1 VDEHDEDQRRGGPGA
16 PAPGELPGINGSP
29 TGASF
34 RDGPRRRPQAWG
46 AMLLT
51 AVPPLLL
58 IAVVLVVT
66 TR

>member
-1 VDEHDEDQRRGGPGA
+1 VDEHRRDE

-34 RDGPRRRPQAWG
+34 RDAPQREPRSWG
-46 AMLLT
+46 AVLLT
-51 AVPPLLL
+51 ALPPLVLA
-58 IAVVLVVT
+58 AVVLVVA